1 MKWNRLRWSMRT
13 LLLLRHRRWRGIPIS
28 NQSHAFPWTV
38 ILRRVT
44 FYIHVGLNK
53 DTTQPLMSVNHEEA
67 NLFGFNSFRYIKNL
81 PLIIAEASTTIEI
94 PSLRT
99 SSRRPREQRSGPRRS
114 KNRKRAWVIYYL
126 ASSSARGPIA
136 KPSSALTFL
145 LEKRYGPI
153 LTLAS
158 IDRGVKILDKSKIIE
173 GAEV

>member
-13 LLLLRHRRWRGIPIS
+13 LLLLRLRRWRGIPFS
-28 NQSHAFPWTV
+28 NQSHASPWTV
-38 ILRRVT
+38 TLRRVT

-114 KNRKRAWVIYYL
+114 KKRKRVWANL
-126 ASSSARGPIA
+126 SARRPLA
-136 KPSSALTFL
+136 NSSSALTFL
-145 LEKRYGPI
+145 LDKRYGPI

-158 IDRGVKILDKSKIIE
+158 IGRGVKILDKSKIIE
-173 GAEV
+173 RAEV